1 MSRAEN
7 TKHHNSTPEWLE
19 GLTAARKGAHPETNP
34 YLDGGMQ
41 TFQSRLWSDG
51 FEWGRIILDLDGGRT

>member
-7 TKHHNSTPEWLE
+7 TKEHNRTPEWLE
-19 GLTAARKGAHPETNP
+19 GMTAARKGAHSESNP
-34 YLDGGMQ
+34 YLDGDVQ

-51 FEWGRIILDLDGGRT
+51 YWWGRRDLEGECSA